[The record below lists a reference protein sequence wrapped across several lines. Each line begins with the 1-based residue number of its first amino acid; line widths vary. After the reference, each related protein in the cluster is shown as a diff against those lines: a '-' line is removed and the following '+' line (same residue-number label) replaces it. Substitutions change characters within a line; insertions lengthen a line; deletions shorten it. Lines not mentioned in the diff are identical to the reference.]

1 LALSL
6 PVVVIRENTGLFSGH
21 IHKGAHA
28 TLQGSGT
35 SEEVSTEA
43 EKKPQAPTLP
53 FRVFL
58 KYLVPDILLLLAAVL
73 TAFGSA
79 YLNIRIPAALGGL
92 INVFNDMSKSG
103 GTSPTRED

>member
-1 LALSL
+1 
-6 PVVVIRENTGLFSGH
+6 
-21 IHKGAHA
+21 
-28 TLQGSGT
+28 
-35 SEEVSTEA
+35 VSTEA
-43 EKKPQAPTLP
+43 EKKPQALTLP

-103 GTSPTRED
+103 GTYVTDARRLIRDLPIRPLHWFAD